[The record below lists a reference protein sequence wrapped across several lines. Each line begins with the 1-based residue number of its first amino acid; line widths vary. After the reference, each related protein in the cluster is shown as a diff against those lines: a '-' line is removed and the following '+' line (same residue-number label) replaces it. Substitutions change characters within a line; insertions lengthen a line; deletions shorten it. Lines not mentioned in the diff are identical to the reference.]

1 MSKDPGFSGFI
12 AITHK
17 GAVVSLLGPDGP
29 VYCATL
35 EVDLEHNH
43 SVPCAEVVPQGSGSS
58 PYRIETV
65 IPKREY
71 ILANQ
76 EIDANSGAMI
86 DAAFED
92 VAPLTR
98 TAVPRDIKVGDEV
111 LYRDETG
118 WHSETALVADIRY
131 RFEHLIRDNQGNVF
145 SVVLDRDIL
154 NGAHGEEKATPKTRK
169 GGRKRRVRATT
180 SGTPETAPA
189 TEPAGETA

>member
-29 VYCATL
+29 VCCATL
-35 EVDLEHNH
+35 EVDPECDR
-43 SVPCAEVVPQGSGSS
+43 SMSCAEITPGGSS

-71 ILANQ
+71 VLAKQ
-76 EIDANSGAMI
+76 GSDSGVMI

-92 VAPLTR
+92 VAPLAR
-98 TAVPRDIKVGDEV
+98 TVAPRDIKVGDEV

-118 WHSETALVADIRY
+118 WRSETALVADIRC
-131 RFEHLIRDNQGNVF
+131 RFEHLIRDNQGKVF
-145 SVVLDRDIL
+145 SVVLNRDIL

-180 SGTPETAPA
+180 SGLSETAPT